1 MAALECRLVEYVAG
15 TDTVSKPMLAPQSW
29 SASFPVDDIGSMSLS
44 LPDADLSAPFD
55 VAVEVWDGEGWV
67 EPRNGRFGASQGRG
81 DRAGLLSV
89 PSLTMRG
96 IGALLEDVQVVSN
109 TAGVSGATF
118 DSDGKRQFLSKTPAQ
133 IIQTLIT
140 ESTAAGFSDAVEV
153 SSSGSWGTV
162 SVAYAPGADLLTI
175 LSDMA
180 SYGQIDFWMQGRVL
194 HIVPAEATTEQFS
207 DILLYKRASE
217 AAVTTSWE
225 GCYTDLRLEG
235 ADGKVW
241 TRHLDGVSTPRGR
254 RQQLIMNASVSV
266 DETAAKIL
274 DAAEVK
280 ARQYPRVEYKHTYV
294 PTSSTVAPFVDF
306 AAGDKVRAANLG
318 DELELMRVHQV
329 TVDWTSGQPTK
340 CTLTLNNRFVD
351 VEVRDR
357 KVSDGIVHGSGWA
370 GGDYSTWTG
379 GTWSSGTWSSGGYSV
394 PDYSYGWSA
403 DYPGSNGYGGSLGRT
418 DSPGGVSGPRVWTPA
433 PSSYNFGRTT
443 YEVDVMYRWCTVKD
457 GKITAYV
464 VSGKDY
470 PKRITGDWY
479 KYTGLRVDP
488 PDAPEWVSGTA
499 YPCGAVIQY
508 GGALWC
514 ALKATT
520 AKPELI
526 LGSQPPEDELFIELP
541 RIYVRGTADTEM
553 NAKVLWD
560 PAESPPFSDIQ
571 SPATLPATRTW
582 GGETF
587 TVHPAFTR
595 GGVQRQARFMS
606 KATYFG
612 DPITA
617 LKGTGFF
624 PAEPAV
630 QSLTGYEWPKLMA
643 AAAFVRVADGIATIY
658 GPVGNADWFDPS
670 TWTQLYSRTI
680 PKQVVRFYASQD
692 GDTEYGTGG
701 RYFVVTP
708 TVDGVP
714 VAGMWSPLG
723 NVKYVPDRSDF
734 SGLTETSEISSSLV
748 PASGIACPTLYG
760 TPTQAGDWAVT
771 GVGSFRVDYSPG
783 FVEHIDGTQSSADYY
798 VLSSSSG
805 AVIVGRMYG
814 ATNPPTLFSARPS
827 QNYQRTL

>member
-1 MAALECRLVEYVAG
+1 MAALTCRLVEYVAG
-15 TDTVSKPMLAPQSW
+15 TDMVSKPTLAPQSW
-29 SASFPVDDIGSMSLS
+29 SASFPVNDIGSMSLS
-44 LPDADLSAPFD
+44 LPDVDLSTPFD
-55 VAVEVWDGEGWV
+55 VAVEVWDGATWS
-67 EPRNGRFGASQGRG
+67 EPRNARFGASQGQG

-153 SSSGSWGTV
+153 ASSGSWGTV

-254 RQQLIMNASVSV
+254 RQQLITNASVSV

-274 DAAEVK
+274 DAAELK

-294 PTSSTVAPFVDF
+294 PASSTVTPFVDF

-357 KVSDGIVHGSGWA
+357 KVSDGIVHGAGWA

-379 GTWSSGTWSSGGYSV
+379 GTWSSGTWSSGGYSA
-394 PDYSYGWSA
+394 PDYSFGWSA

-418 DSPGGVSGPRVWTPA
+418 DSPGGVSGPRVWTPT
-433 PSSYNFGRTT
+433 PYGVFKDCF
-443 YEVDVMYRWCTVKD
+443 ELDVMSRWCIVKD
-457 GKITAYV
+457 GKITAYATP
-464 VSGKDY
+464 G
-470 PKRITGDWY
+470 RQITGDWY
-479 KYTGLRVDP
+479 KYAGLRGDP

-499 YPCGAVIQY
+499 YPRGAVIKY
-508 GGALWC
+508 DGALWC
-514 ALKATT
+514 ALNATT
-520 AKPELI
+520 AEPELI
-526 LGSQPPEDELFIELP
+526 VGSTAPLGELFLELP
-541 RIYVRGTADTEM
+541 RIYTRGVADNEM

-571 SPATLPATRTW
+571 SPATVPATRTW

-595 GGVQRQARFMS
+595 GGVQRQARFVS
-606 KATYFG
+606 SATYSG
-612 DPITA
+612 DYLTA

-630 QSLTGYEWPKLMA
+630 QSLTGGLVNSSTLAP
-643 AAAFVRVADGIATIY
+643 AAFIRVADGIATIY

-670 TWTQLYSRTI
+670 TWTPIFSRTI
-680 PKQVVRFYASQD
+680 PKQVVRFYAPQD
-692 GDTEYGTGG
+692 GETMFGAGG

-714 VAGMWSPLG
+714 VACMTSLLDNVAYSPAG
-723 NVKYVPDRSDF
+723 SDF
-734 SGLTETSEISSSLV
+734 SGLTETSETRVALV
-748 PASGIACPTLYG
+748 PASGIACPTLVDV
-760 TPTQAGDWAVT
+760 PTATGDWAVN
-771 GVGSFRVDYSPG
+771 GSHPSYRVDYSPG
-783 FVEHIDGTQSSADYY
+783 VVTDKDGTQHSAGS
-798 VLSSSSG
+798 VRPTLSG
-805 AVIVGRMYG
+805 DILVGRFYG
-814 ATNPPTLFSARPS
+814 ATDPPTLFSARPS
-827 QNYQRTL
+827 QKFARTL